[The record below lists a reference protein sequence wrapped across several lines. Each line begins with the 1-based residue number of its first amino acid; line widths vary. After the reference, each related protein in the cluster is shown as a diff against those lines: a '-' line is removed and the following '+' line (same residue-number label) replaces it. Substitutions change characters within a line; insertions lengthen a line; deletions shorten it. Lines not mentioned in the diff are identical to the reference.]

1 MAMRKFIAYL
11 RVSTLALVSLA
22 VFTPEAQAQF
32 YSPRG
37 LYQARSACNPIPPSR
52 YIPGHYEIRQE
63 RIFIPGSVQR
73 VFVPARYV
81 TRCGL
86 FGIRY
91 RREIAPAH
99 YQNYR
104 EPGHYELRKRKVWIP
119 GRYIN

>member
-1 MAMRKFIAYL
+1 MAMEKFIAYL
-11 RVSTLALVSLA
+11 RVSTLALLSIA

-37 LYQARSACNPIPPSR
+37 LYQARSPCNPVPLSR
-52 YIPGHYEIRQE
+52 YIPGHYEISEE

-73 VFVPARYV
+73 VFVPARYA

-91 RREIAPAH
+91 TQKIAPAH
-99 YQNYR
+99 YQSYR
-104 EPGHYELRKRKVWIP
+104 EPGHYELRKRKTWIP
-119 GRYIN
+119 GRYL